1 MTSFSQGAVV
11 LVQFV
16 YPDQTGVKLR
26 PALVLS
32 TDTYH
37 RGRQEVILAGITS
50 NIHRMLVGD
59 TVVQDWQ
66 AAGLLAP
73 SVVTGI
79 LQTVKQSTLSRS
91 LGSLS
96 ARDLRTVEANIRVA
110 IGFR

>member
-50 NIHRMLVGD
+50 NVIRVLVGD

-66 AAGLLAP
+66 IAGLLAP

-79 LQTVKQSTLSRS
+79 LQTVKQSALSRR
-91 LGSLS
+91 LGGLS
-96 ARDLRTVEANIRVA
+96 ARDLRMVEANIRVA